1 MMSTPAVRQPRTAPP
16 TPASVARRRSALRM
30 PPRTEREQARDEMLR
45 RLRAARAAF
54 ARLHRSP

>member
-1 MMSTPAVRQPRTAPP
+1 
-16 TPASVARRRSALRM
+16 M

>member
-1 MMSTPAVRQPRTAPP
+1 MADAVKEPRNDSSRRTA
-16 TPASVARRRSALRM
+16 ASRTRGALLM
-30 PPRTEREQARDEMLR
+30 PPRTEREQARDETLR